1 MIARRARRAGLAIA
15 AIAELFRTVVAGG
28 RWFLVP
34 MLLVLALAAALLA
47 VVSVLEYVAP
57 FVYTVF

>member
-1 MIARRARRAGLAIA
+1 MIARA
-15 AIAELFRTVVAGG
+15 AMALSTIAELFRVVVSSG

-34 MLLVLALAAALLA
+34 LVVVLVLSALLLVA
-47 VVSVLEYVAP
+47 VSVLEYVAP

>member
-1 MIARRARRAGLAIA
+1 MIAVFRRATLAAGT
-15 AIAELFRTVVAGG
+15 IAELFRTVIRSG

-34 MLLVLALAAALLA
+34 LIVVLVLAAILLL
-47 VVSVLEYVAP
+47 VVSALEYVAP

>member
-1 MIARRARRAGLAIA
+1 MIATFRRAALAA
-15 AIAELFRTVVAGG
+15 STIAELFRVVVASG

-34 MLLVLALAAALLA
+34 LIAVLVLAALLLVA
-47 VVSVLEYVAP
+47 VQVLEYVAP

>member
-1 MIARRARRAGLAIA
+1 MIAAFRRAALAA
-15 AIAELFRTVVAGG
+15 STIAELFRVVVASG

-34 MLLVLALAAALLA
+34 LIAVLVLAALLLVA
-47 VVSVLEYVAP
+47 VQVLEYVAP

>member
-1 MIARRARRAGLAIA
+1 MITAWRRASLAAGT
-15 AIAELFRTVVAGG
+15 IAELLRVVVSSG

-34 MLLVLALAAALLA
+34 LIVVLVLAALLLA
-47 VVSVLEYVAP
+47 VVHALEYVAP

>member
-1 MIARRARRAGLAIA
+1 MIAVFRRASLAAGTLW
-15 AIAELFRTVVAGG
+15 ELFRTVVQSG

-34 MLLVLALAAALLA
+34 LIVVLILAALLLLL
-47 VVSVLEYVAP
+47 VSALEYVAP